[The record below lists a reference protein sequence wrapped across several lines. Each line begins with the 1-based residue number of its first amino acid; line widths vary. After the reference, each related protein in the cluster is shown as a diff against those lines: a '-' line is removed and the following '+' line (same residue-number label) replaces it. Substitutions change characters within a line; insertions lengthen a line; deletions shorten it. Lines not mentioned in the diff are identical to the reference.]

1 MASSD
6 WDEDDWESVWI
17 EGRFNLGKEGGGGD
31 MINDDCGKHD
41 DDNCDDDCSDNTFC
55 NVSIIKFENLIFP
68 FSIRWRWSF

>member
-1 MASSD
+1 M
-6 WDEDDWESVWI
+6 
-17 EGRFNLGKEGGGGD
+17 GKEGGGGD

-68 FSIRWRWSF
+68 FSIR